1 MEAVGLRERKKLE
14 RRGAIVAATLDLCT
28 ENGFDATTVDAIAER
43 ADVSRRTFFRFF
55 PAKEN
60 AVIALDDDLFATAI
74 DLFDRSTRAAPA
86 IELVGEAL
94 AEATTH
100 YDDDWHRR
108 FVLAARLHDSVPH
121 VEAVGLE
128 LCARTAGQ
136 FRAHLRP
143 RLEHTPDH
151 VLDLALEAAVSG
163 WRLARAEWLLAA
175 APTPAGL
182 RELVRRNVQALAEAT
197 ALVVPATS

>member
-1 MEAVGLRERKKLE
+1 MGLRERKKLE
-14 RRGAIVAATLDLCT
+14 RRDAIVAATLQLCT
-28 ENGFDATTVDAIAER
+28 DNGFDATTVDAIAER

-60 AVIALDDDLFATAI
+60 AVIALDEDLFAAAVGLFERSGRTA
-74 DLFDRSTRAAPA
+74 TA

-94 AEATTH
+94 VEATTLF
-100 YDDDWHRR
+100 DDAWHAR
-108 FVLAARLHDSVPH
+108 FVLGARLHDAVPH

-143 RLEHTPDH
+143 RLAQTPDH

-163 WRLARAEWLLAA
+163 WRLARAEWLGAA
-175 APTPAGL
+175 TPTPAAL
-182 RELVRRNVQALAEAT
+182 RKLVRRNVKALSQAT
-197 ALVVPATS
+197 SLVVTAAP